1 MGIAVTF
8 VMGLASAVCYVVD
21 EFVLGRFGLDYMQ
34 TVAFI
39 LVIAALVQ
47 FIEMFLQKSMPSLY
61 TALGIYL
68 PLITTNC
75 AVLGVVLLNVQNNY
89 NFIESVV
96 YGVTG
101 GLGFLLA
108 IVLFAS
114 IGAPAVRGLSQGV
127 EGFPIALVDRWS
139 DGLAFMGFSGL
150 KVCKR
155 RQEEKWISVMSLLPS
170 WCWVSSA
177 PCSASS
183 WQWPPRSLR
192 VKKDPPGRGILSHL
206 AGANCGGCGFPGCAG
221 CAAAILA
228 GTAPVNA
235 CAPAGAENAAAIA
248 KIMGQEAPSGERK
261 VAFVR
266 CNGGTNAAK
275 RYEYVGVKDCL
286 SATKVAG
293 GPLECQFGCL
303 GFGSCVSACQF
314 GAMSIGPN
322 GAAVVDPDKCTDCM
336 ACAKA
341 CPRHLITE
349 VPVSKKVHVA
359 CANQDKGKA
368 AMSVCTHSCIGCG
381 LCQKECKKDA
391 IHVVNGVA
399 VIDYDKCVGCK
410 LCTKVCPRDAI
421 LPIATAEEKE
431 KYKAIK
437 KAQAEKAA
445 AAKAA
450 ETAGAAQ

>member
-1 MGIAVTF
+1 MDIGN
-8 VMGLASAVCYVVD
+8 
-21 EFVLGRFGLDYMQ
+21 
-34 TVAFI
+34 
-39 LVIAALVQ
+39 VIAAVVVL
-47 FIEMFLQKSMPSLY
+47 
-61 TALGIYL
+61 
-68 PLITTNC
+68 
-75 AVLGVVLLNVQNNY
+75 AVLGAVFG
-89 NFIESVV
+89 FI
-96 YGVTG
+96 
-101 GLGFLLA
+101 LA
-108 IVLFAS
+108 VAS
-114 IGAPAVRGLSQGV
+114 
-127 EGFPIALVDRWS
+127 
-139 DGLAFMGFSGL
+139 
-150 KVCKR
+150 KVF
-155 RQEEKWISVMSLLPS
+155 E
-170 WCWVSSA
+170 
-177 PCSASS
+177 
-183 WQWPPRSLR
+183 
-192 VKKDPPGRGILSHL
+192 VKKDPREEEILSHL

-322 GAAVVDPDKCTDCM
+322 GAAVVDPD
-336 ACAKA
+336 
-341 CPRHLITE
+341 
-349 VPVSKKVHVA
+349 
-359 CANQDKGKA
+359 
-368 AMSVCTHSCIGCG
+368 SVCTHSCIGCG